1 MDLHLGKQQVLL
13 SFGMGNKHF
22 CNCEFFMQSEALE
35 QVAQRDRGSQLQTFK
50 VSLDQA
56 LSNLIELKVFLFIAG
71 ELK

>member
-1 MDLHLGKQQVLL
+1 
-13 SFGMGNKHF
+13 
-22 CNCEFFMQSEALE
+22 MQSEALE